1 MGIIIDYIMLK
12 VILFQFH
19 LLYLLYNYVCE
30 FKKSWID
37 DAKYGLSP
45 SSLWI
50 DFYKSSIPKFL

>member
-45 SSLWI
+45 SSL
-50 DFYKSSIPKFL
+50 